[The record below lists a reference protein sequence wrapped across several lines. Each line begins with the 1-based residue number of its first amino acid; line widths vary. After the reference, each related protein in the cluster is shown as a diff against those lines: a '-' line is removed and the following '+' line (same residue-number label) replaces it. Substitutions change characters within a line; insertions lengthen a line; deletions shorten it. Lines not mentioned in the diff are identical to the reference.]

1 MTVVT
6 TRKLKFEDVDIA
18 TVTNKIVAMSS
29 TEKFDIV
36 VTPNIDHLSR
46 LTGEQ
51 NSDLLHIYQNAELA
65 LCDSKIVQKLMLFK
79 GKKITNVIPGSTLT
93 EHLFRSGVLDKK
105 RVCIIGVDD
114 EDVEQLI
121 KDFPAISISHI
132 NPSMGFINKPSEV
145 ENIVQ
150 EVCDLNPDFVFLA
163 VGSPR
168 QEVLADKIKQK
179 FHRGVGLCIGASI
192 LFLVGKE
199 KRAPQLFQT
208 LHLEWLYRAFQ
219 RPKTLVKRYA
229 KNFLALPAIYSEL

>member
-1 MTVVT
+1 MKKVETGLLT
-6 TRKLKFEDVDIA
+6 IDD
-18 TVTNKIVAMSS
+18 MSIDEVIS
-29 TEKFDIV
+29 RLEEFSNSSSFDIV

-46 LTGEQ
+46 LVKDKKGA
-51 NSDLLHIYQNAELA
+51 LPKIYRDSSLC
-65 LCDSKIVQKLMLFK
+65 LCDSQILQKLLFFK
-79 GKKITNVIPGSTLT
+79 NIRIKHVIPGSTLT
-93 EHLFRSGVLDKK
+93 EYLFRKGYLDNK
-105 RVCIIGVDD
+105 RVCVIGADD

-150 EVCDLNPDFVFLA
+150 QVCDLNPDFVFLA

-219 RPKTLVKRYA
+219 RPKTLFKRYV

>member
-6 TRKLKFEDVDIA
+6 TRKLKFDDIDITTA
-18 TVTNKIVAMSS
+18 SNKIVSMLSNDN
-29 TEKFDIV
+29 FDIV

-46 LTGEQ
+46 LTNHQ
-51 NSDLLHIYQNAELA
+51 NSDLLSIYQDASLT
-65 LCDSKIVQKLMLFK
+65 LCDSKIVQKLMRLK
-79 GKKITNVIPGSTLT
+79 GKDITNVIPGSTLT
-93 EHLFRSGVLDKK
+93 EQLFRKGFLDN
-105 RVCIIGVDD
+105 RQICIIGSDD

-132 NPSMGFINKPSEV
+132 NPSMGFINKSSEV
-145 ENIVQ
+145 ESIVQ
-150 EVCDLNPDFVFLA
+150 QVCDLNPDFVFLA

-168 QEVLADKIKQK
+168 QEVLAHKIKQK

-192 LFLVGKE
+192 MFLVGKE